1 MHVIHYPKSLNI
13 AVFLWTQRNET
24 DDIRGNDDAGLFGS
38 KLVLWGQHEQN
49 QLKEK
54 KYTASIGSVLNDY

>member
-13 AVFLWTQRNET
+13 AVFLWTQRDET
-24 DDIRGNDDAGLFGS
+24 DDIRGKGDAGLFGS
-38 KLVLWGQHEQN
+38 KLVLWGQHDQN

-54 KYTASIGSVLNDY
+54 KYTAYWGSVL